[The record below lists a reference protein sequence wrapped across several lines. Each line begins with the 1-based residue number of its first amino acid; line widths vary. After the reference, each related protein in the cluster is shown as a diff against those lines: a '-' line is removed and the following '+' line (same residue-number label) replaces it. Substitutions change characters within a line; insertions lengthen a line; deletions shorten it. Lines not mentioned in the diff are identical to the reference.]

1 MVRRPYGPADTSAQA
16 VTRRLHATGSSD
28 PDVLYAAR
36 QELAA
41 PYARHRVIALLV
53 IVGAAF
59 TCLTVM
65 LVPLGVPLI
74 VVGIRHRRR
83 CTANLATIYTAHAQY
98 VAALE
103 WENANIAAMRRR
115 SPSSIP
121 EREQPSS
128 GAAAERRI
136 ERLPHDGPD
145 SRQFL

>member
-1 MVRRPYGPADTSAQA
+1 MVKRPYGPADTSAQA

-41 PYARHRVIALLV
+41 PYARHRVIALLI

-83 CTANLATIYTAHAQY
+83 CTANLATIVTAHAQY

-103 WENANIAAMRRR
+103 WENASLPAIRRP
-115 SPSSIP
+115 PSSIP
-121 EREQPSS
+121 EREQPSA
-128 GAAAERRI
+128 GAAAERCI

>member
-1 MVRRPYGPADTSAQA
+1 MVKRPYGPADTSAQA

-28 PDVLYAAR
+28 ADVLYAAR

-41 PYARHRVIALLV
+41 PYARHKLIALLI

-59 TCLTVM
+59 TCVTIV

-83 CTANLATIYTAHAQY
+83 CTANLATIETAHAQY
-98 VAALE
+98 VAAIE
-103 WENANIAAMRRR
+103 WEHAHLPVMRRA

-121 EREQPSS
+121 EREQPSA
-128 GAAAERRI
+128 GTAAE
-136 ERLPHDGPD
+136 
-145 SRQFL
+145 